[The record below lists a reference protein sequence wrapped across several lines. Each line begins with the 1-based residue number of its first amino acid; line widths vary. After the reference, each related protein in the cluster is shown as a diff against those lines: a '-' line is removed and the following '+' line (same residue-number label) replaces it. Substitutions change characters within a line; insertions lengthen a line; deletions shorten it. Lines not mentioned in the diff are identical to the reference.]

1 MKISR
6 LVEAIG
12 ATPHLKLDYLFQTE
26 AQKYPAQN
34 LAIWLKLE
42 DLNPGGSIKD
52 RIAVAMLEDALQRKK
67 IRPGQTIIEPTS
79 GNTGIGLAWACA
91 IYHLPLI
98 IVLPDTT
105 SLPRQKIMAAYGAQL
120 VHTPGAQG
128 MKAAIAKAQE
138 LVAEKDGYILDQF
151 NNPANPAAHKITAQE
166 IEADFPTLDYF
177 ICGVGT
183 SGHLTGIAQILKQ
196 NNKALQ
202 VWAVE
207 PAESSVLSGN
217 PPGKHGIQGIGA
229 GIMPPFFA
237 KNLVDRI
244 VPVSTNEAQAMRPN
258 LAQKEGLLGG
268 ISTGAVLAAIQK
280 NYGEFKPGSTIL
292 TLLYDRGE
300 RYLN

>member
-1 MKISR
+1 MKITH
-6 LVEAIG
+6 LAAVIG
-12 ATPHLKLDYLFQTE
+12 RTPHLKLAHLFQEE
-26 AQKYPAQN
+26 AQKYPGQN
-34 LAIWLKLE
+34 LTCWLKLE

-52 RIAVAMLEDALQRKK
+52 RIAVAMLEDALQSKR
-67 IRPGQTIIEPTS
+67 IHPGQTIIEPTS

-91 IYHLPLI
+91 IYQLPLI

-138 LVAEKDGYILDQF
+138 LAQEKDGVILDQF
-151 NNPANPAAHKITAQE
+151 NNPANVKAHAYTAQE
-166 IEADFPTLDYF
+166 IAEDFPQLDYL

-183 SGHLTGIAQILKQ
+183 SGHLTGISQVLKQ
-196 NNKALQ
+196 ANHALQ

-229 GIMPPFFA
+229 GIKPPFFQA
-237 KNLVDRI
+237 PLVDRI
-244 VPVSTNEAQAMRPN
+244 VQVSTAAAMAMQPR
-258 LAQKEGLLGG
+258 LAHCEGLLGG
-268 ISTGAVLAAIQK
+268 VSTGAVLAAIREH
-280 NYGEFKPGSTIL
+280 YAEFRPGSTIL

-300 RYLN
+300 RYLA